1 MWKSYNKLMKFKI
14 KSTFQPTGDQPQ
26 AIESL
31 ASSIEKQNPHQT
43 LLGVTGSGKTFTIAN
58 VIEKT
63 QLPTLIV
70 CHNKTLA
77 GQLYQEFR
85 DFFPDNAVSYFVSYY
100 DYYQP
105 EAYVP
110 QTDTYIEKEAD
121 INPEIDKLRLTTT
134 ANLLSR
140 PDSIVIASVSCIY
153 NIGSPFDQE
162 QFILPLAIGQ
172 VISRETVIRRLTDL
186 QYQRSQTEL
195 TRGLFRAIGQTI
207 QLYPSYSDDI
217 ISITFD
223 GPAIKDIQL
232 LEPYNFTK
240 LDCAEIEESGM
251 ITIHPAKLYITDP
264 QNQKEA
270 FVQIRK
276 DLGKR
281 IAEFKRLGKILE
293 AHRLEQKVNY
303 DLSMIEEVG
312 YVSGIEN
319 YSRYFDGRHP
329 GQAPHSLLEYF
340 NYNAKKFH
348 KSGFLT
354 VIDESHMT
362 LPQVRGMYNGDQAR
376 KENLI
381 NYGFRLESAKDNR
394 PLTFSEFLSRT
405 PIKLY
410 SSATPGEYELGL
422 SRSAPISTIA
432 EQLIRPTGLLDPSV
446 EVRPTLGQIDDLT
459 QEILKRKESGQRS
472 LVLTMTKRMAEDLT
486 DHFKEKYQ
494 LKVEYLHSDIHTLD
508 RADILESLRLGDFD
522 CLVGIN
528 LLREGLDLP
537 EVSLVAILD
546 ADKEGF
552 LRTPTALIQTM
563 GRAARHSNGH
573 VVLYADKVSNSMKIA
588 MEETRRRRTIQ
599 EEYNQKH
606 GITPQTIIKPIRER
620 LMKREAE
627 MIQAPKIKELAEH
640 GWTEIEDI
648 DPESLTPQKKKVLVL
663 KLKKMMTRA
672 ANDWNFELAARY
684 RDTIKKLS

>member
-1 MWKSYNKLMKFKI
+1 MDFKI
-14 KSTFQPTGDQPQ
+14 KADFVPTGDQPL
-26 AIESL
+26 AIEKL
-31 ASSIEKQNPHQT
+31 AYAIEKQNPHQT
-43 LLGVTGSGKTFTIAN
+43 LLGVTGSGKTFTIAKI
-58 VIEKT
+58 IEKV

-77 GQLYQEFR
+77 SQLYQEFR

-105 EAYVP
+105 EAYIP

-153 NIGSPFDQE
+153 NIGSPANQE
-162 QFILPLAIGQ
+162 EFLLQLTRGQ
-172 VISRETVIRRLTDL
+172 IISRETIIRRLTDL
-186 QYQRSQTEL
+186 QYQRTGVEL
-195 TRGLFRAIGQTI
+195 TRGYFRAIGQTI
-207 QLYPSYSDDI
+207 QLYPSYMDKVISLVFDD
-217 ISITFD
+217 SSL
-223 GPAIKDIQL
+223 KDIQL
-232 LEPYNFTK
+232 LDPYNFTV
-240 LDCAEIEESGM
+240 IEDSDLENTGRL
-251 ITIHPAKLYITDP
+251 TINPAKLFITNP
-264 QNQKEA
+264 QNQKGSIA
-270 FVQIRK
+270 KIRE
-276 DLGKR
+276 DLSKR
-281 IAEFKRLGKILE
+281 ISDLKSAGKIVE
-293 AHRLEQKVNY
+293 AQRIEQKVNY
-303 DLSMIEEVG
+303 DLSMLEEVG

-319 YSRYFDGRHP
+319 YSRYFDGRKP
-329 GQAPHSLLEYF
+329 GEAPYSLLEYF
-340 NYNAKKFH
+340 DYNAKKFN

-354 VIDESHMT
+354 VIDESHIS
-362 LPQVRGMYNGDQAR
+362 LPQIRGMYNGDQAR

-381 NYGFRLESAKDNR
+381 NYGFRLESARDNR
-394 PLTFSEFLSRT
+394 PLTYSEFQART

-410 SSATPGEYELGL
+410 SSATPSEHELGL
-422 SRSAPISTIA
+422 SRSAPIPTVA
-432 EQLIRPTGLLDPSV
+432 EQLIRPTGLLDP
-446 EVRPTLGQIDDLT
+446 EVFVKGTKGQIDDLT
-459 QEILKRKESGQRS
+459 KEILKRKERGERS

-486 DHFKEKYQ
+486 DHFKEKYG
-494 LKVEYLHSDIHTLD
+494 LKVEYLHSDVKTLD
-508 RADILESLRLGDFD
+508 RADILESLRLGEFD

-563 GRAARHSNGH
+563 GRAARHSSGQ
-573 VVLYADKVSNSMKIA
+573 VILYADRISDSMKKA
-588 MEETRRRRTIQ
+588 MDETARRRQTQI
-599 EEYNQKH
+599 EYNLAH
-606 GITPQTIIKPIRER
+606 GITPQSIIKPIREKM
-620 LMKREAE
+620 LKRELDTL
-627 MIQAPKIKELAEH
+627 QAPKIKELAEH

-648 DPESLTPQKKKVLVL
+648 DPETLTPQKKKVLVV

-684 RDTIKKLS
+684 RDTIKKIQ